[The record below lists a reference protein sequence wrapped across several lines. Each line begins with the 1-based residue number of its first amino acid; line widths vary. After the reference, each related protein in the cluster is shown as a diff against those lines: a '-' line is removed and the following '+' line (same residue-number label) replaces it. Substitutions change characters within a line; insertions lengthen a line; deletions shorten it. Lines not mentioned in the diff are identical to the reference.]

1 MYCIG
6 AGDLDRDNDVLAA
19 WVLIIKTAEG
29 LDGANESEGGGVG
42 GEEKEVETKSVV
54 RNIVTPL
61 NSKICRPL
69 CQNVSFIFEYSKR
82 FYWNYLHLLNIPNIC
97 IPSAAPPFV
106 SGYPAFKSLS
116 SHSGKLALIF

>member
-6 AGDLDRDNDVLAA
+6 GGDLDRDNDELAA

-61 NSKICRPL
+61 NSIDHCVKML
-69 CQNVSFIFEYSKR
+69 VLY
-82 FYWNYLHLLNIPNIC
+82 LNIQTVSIGTIC
-97 IPSAAPPFV
+97 IF
-106 SGYPAFKSLS
+106 
-116 SHSGKLALIF
+116 